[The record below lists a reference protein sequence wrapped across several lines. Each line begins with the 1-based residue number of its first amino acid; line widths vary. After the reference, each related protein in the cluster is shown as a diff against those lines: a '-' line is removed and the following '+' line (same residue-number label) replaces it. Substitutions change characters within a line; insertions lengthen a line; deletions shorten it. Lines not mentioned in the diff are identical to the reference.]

1 MIESILV
8 HAVGLVICGIMFVGI
23 WESTMILED
32 RKKKYRE
39 GTHDYYGNPIGE
51 KNE

>member
-1 MIESILV
+1 MIESILA
-8 HAVGLVICGIMFVGI
+8 HLFGLGILSIMIVGI

-39 GTHDYYGNPIGE
+39 GTHDYYGNPTGDR
-51 KNE
+51 NE

>member
-1 MIESILV
+1 MIETILAYAFGFGICSIM
-8 HAVGLVICGIMFVGI
+8 IVGI